1 MAYLE
6 HGKIYAFDFDG
17 TLCQEAYPGIGK
29 PNKAMI
35 RYAKKLKEKGNR
47 LILWTCRNGQ
57 PLEHAI
63 AWCQEQGLE
72 FDAVNQN
79 LPEILKMFGSDSRKI
94 TADYYVDDRLS
105 GISLLLFTS
114 FFCSSNRR
122 KTKYNQSNRTLSSV
136 INLVSNS
143 IARFSQLWE
152 RIAL

>member
-1 MAYLE
+1 MAYLD

-105 GISLLLFTS
+105 GISLLFTYS
-114 FFCSSNRR
+114 FCSNTSR
-122 KTKYNQSNRTLSSV
+122 KTKNNQYNHSQSSV
-136 INLVSNS
+136 INLVSSS
-143 IARFSQLWE
+143 ITKFSRLWE